1 MKFIQIALIC
11 TLIPATAL
19 SFELTQNHI
28 QQAEETRDMAIKMG
42 LNKATPEQ
50 MVDTAIEMATH
61 SETSPRELTK
71 AEKKAMTCMMKEVLN
86 MQFKSNIKDY
96 ARFLNDEAYRVE
108 INKQWEEKCNVHYP
122 AQ

>member
-28 QQAEETRDMAIKMG
+28 QQAEMTRTTAISMG

-50 MVDTAIEMATH
+50 MVDTAIEMATY
-61 SETSPRELTK
+61 SETTPRELTK
-71 AEKKAMTCMMKEVLN
+71 AEKKAMTCMMAKVLD
-86 MQFKSNIKDY
+86 MQFESDIKEY
-96 ARFLNDEAYRVE
+96 ARFLNDETFRVE
-108 INKQWEEKCNVHYP
+108 INKRWEEKCKVHYP
-122 AQ
+122 VP